1 MQEYIFILITAQVS
15 QNNSESWFWHLS
27 YYNSSSFVSS
37 GTCSAC
43 LLFHPSHW
51 LKCWTG
57 QVFPPGWHWSINQYS
72 LERETQQVMNSN
84 NPTTSYHHPSHP
96 ISYVVVFLFSV
107 EMGMEE
113 GTKMIGVHYCKRKTG
128 SWRYIRMLFGAGD
141 KTPNQT
147 DLRTKK
153 KAGRRLWIQIIEQH
167 RNRWCCCL
175 VTKL

>member
-72 LERETQQVMNSN
+72 LGRESQQVMNSN

-96 ISYVVVFLFSV
+96 ISYVVVFCFQLRWGWRK
-107 EMGMEE
+107 EQRWLGYTTAREKQGAE
-113 GTKMIGVHYCKRKTG
+113 GILG
-128 SWRYIRMLFGAGD
+128 
-141 KTPNQT
+141 
-147 DLRTKK
+147 
-153 KAGRRLWIQIIEQH
+153 
-167 RNRWCCCL
+167 CCSGQ
-175 VTKL
+175 VTKPQTKLT